1 MDCSSPGSSVHG
13 IFLATV
19 WGGLPFPPSEDLSDA
34 GIKAA
39 SSALAADSLP
49 LSHLGSPYKLFYI
62 QFIVLDINVNEIIH
76 VVVCSCKPVLVCS
89 GCCDTIPQTGW
100 LINRKKLFLTVLEAG
115 SLRSECQ
122 PSQVLVR
129 AVFQTVSQSVQLLSH
144 FSHVQ
149 FCATLW
155 TVAHQALLSMRFSR
169 QECWSGLGLPCP
181 PPGDLPDPGIEPV
194 FPTSP
199 TFSGRFFTTSATR

>member
-1 MDCSSPGSSVHG
+1 MPFPSPEDLPNPGFKPGS
-13 IFLATV
+13 LACQV
-19 WGGLPFPPSEDLSDA
+19 
-34 GIKAA
+34 
-39 SSALAADSLP
+39 DSLP

-129 AVFQTVSQSVQLLSH
+129 AVFQTVSQSVQLLSP
-144 FSHVQ
+144 VQ
-149 FCATLW
+149 LCSPPGSSVHRTLQARILEW
-155 TVAHQALLSMRFSR
+155 VAIPFSR
-169 QECWSGLGLPCP
+169 GSSRPRDQTHVSCIAGRCFTIWAIREAICRQQKLCCCQGLWSIN
-181 PPGDLPDPGIEPV
+181 DSV
-194 FPTSP
+194 
-199 TFSGRFFTTSATR
+199 